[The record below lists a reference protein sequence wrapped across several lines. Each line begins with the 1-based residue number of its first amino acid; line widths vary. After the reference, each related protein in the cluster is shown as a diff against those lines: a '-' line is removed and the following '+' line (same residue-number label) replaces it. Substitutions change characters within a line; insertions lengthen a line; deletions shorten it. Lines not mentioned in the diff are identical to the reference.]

1 VADVLT
7 LDSRVERGCLILAVS
22 GELVRY
28 RCGRL
33 INGIRENL
41 NPGVQKVI
49 IDARG
54 LTHMTASALAELV
67 EIHMLLAESG
77 RQLVL
82 AAPSAQVR
90 RLLVLGFLDK
100 LILTV
105 PAVEDALGPG

>member
-1 VADVLT
+1 MGDALI

-33 INGIRENL
+33 INSIRERL
-41 NPGVQKVI
+41 NPGVQKVV
-49 IDARG
+49 IDVSR

-67 EIHMLLAESG
+67 EIHMLLAEG
-77 RQLVL
+77 GHQLIL

-90 RLLVLGFLDK
+90 RLLVLAFLDK
-100 LILTV
+100 VIPTV
-105 PAVEDALGPG
+105 PVLEDALGPG